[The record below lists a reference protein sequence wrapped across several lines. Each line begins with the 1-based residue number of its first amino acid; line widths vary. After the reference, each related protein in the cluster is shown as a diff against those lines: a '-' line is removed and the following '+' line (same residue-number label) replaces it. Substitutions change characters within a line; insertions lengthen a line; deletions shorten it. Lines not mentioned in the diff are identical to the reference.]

1 MTAESIAPA
10 SDAQQFGRYV
20 VPEITVLYRVAR
32 SLTRSNADA
41 EDLVQETLL
50 RAYRSI
56 HGFDGE
62 HPRAWLLT
70 IMRNANI
77 NRARQV
83 RVAEPLDDP
92 DALFERTSSDPSVL
106 AEHAEFD
113 GAVRRAAADLPP
125 TFRDVVTL
133 VDLDGLSYA
142 EAAAALDVPI
152 GTVMSRLHRGR
163 TRIKQRLVALGLA
176 PRKVTTL

>member
-1 MTAESIAPA
+1 M
-10 SDAQQFGRYV
+10 
-20 VPEITVLYRVAR
+20 PEIALLLRVAR
-32 SLTRSNADA
+32 SLTGARADA

-56 HGFDGE
+56 HDFDGE

-77 NRARQV
+77 NRAR
-83 RVAEPLDDP
+83 RVHVADPLDEP
-92 DALFERTSSDPSVL
+92 DAVLERSSSDPSVL
-106 AEHAEFD
+106 VEHAEFED
-113 GAVRRAAADLPP
+113 AVRRAAADLPL

-133 VDLDGLSYA
+133 VDIDGLSYA
-142 EAAAALDVPI
+142 DAAAVLGVPI

-163 TRIKQRLVALGLA
+163 KRIRQRLEALGLA
-176 PRKVTTL
+176 PRTAATS